1 MAKAIAGTAYLS
13 VDSVQHLL
21 RGEFV
26 YDPTRVERETIVGMD
41 GVHGFSEKPAYGS
54 IKGTITD
61 YGNFPVSAFNGMTN
75 VTVTV
80 ELINGKVII
89 GHNMWTVGRVEVNG
103 TEGSFPVEWQGT
115 SVQEIVT
122 P

>member
-1 MAKAIAGTAYLS
+1 MGKAIAGTAYLS

-21 RGEFV
+21 RGEFT
-26 YDPTRVERETIVGMD
+26 YDPTLVERETIAGMD
-41 GVHGFSEKPAYGS
+41 GIHGFSEKPTHGS

-61 YGNFPVSAFNGMTN
+61 YGNFPVSTFNGMTN

-80 ELINGKVII
+80 ELINGKVIV
-89 GHNMWTVGRVEVNG
+89 GRNMWTVGRVEVNG